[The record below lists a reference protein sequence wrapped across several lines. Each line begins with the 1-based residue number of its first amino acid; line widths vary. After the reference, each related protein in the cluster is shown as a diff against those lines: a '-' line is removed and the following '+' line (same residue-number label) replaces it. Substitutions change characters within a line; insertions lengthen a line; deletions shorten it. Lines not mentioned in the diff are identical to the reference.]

1 MQHIRRM
8 GADQLDQLWHAFS
21 RGEAPAREALLAL
34 YYDEFRA
41 IARRVLNGEPGR
53 MHLQPTDLVH
63 EAAIRM
69 IHSNGLAAGDQ
80 SHFLALA
87 ARVMRTTLI
96 DEVRRHKAAK
106 RGGDVMTLMTD
117 FADAAATMDIENFDG
132 TLDRLAMVDADAARI
147 VELRFYTG
155 LTMLEI
161 ASHLDLSER
170 TVHRRWQSARAWLL
184 KEMQVA

>member
-1 MQHIRRM
+1 M
-8 GADQLDQLWHAFS
+8 GAELNNLWQAFS
-21 RGEAPAREALLAL
+21 RGEASAREHLLAL
-34 YYDEFRA
+34 YYEEFRT
-41 IARRVLNGEPGR
+41 IARRVLNGDNPYGQGR
-53 MHLQPTDLVH
+53 MHIQPTDLVH

-69 IHSNGLAAGDQ
+69 IHSEGLAAGDQ

-87 ARVMRTTLI
+87 ARVMRLTLI

-117 FADAAATMDIENFDG
+117 FADAATELDIEDFDG
-132 TLDRLAMVDADAARI
+132 TLDRLALVDEEAARI

-155 LTMLEI
+155 LTMPEI
-161 ASHLDLSER
+161 ATNLDLSER

-184 KEMQVA
+184 KEMQAAA

>member
-1 MQHIRRM
+1 MA
-8 GADQLDQLWHAFS
+8 ADDLDQLWQAFS
-21 RGEAPAREALLAL
+21 RGEAPARERLLAL

-41 IARRVLNGEPGR
+41 IARRVLNGDSGR

-69 IHSNGLAAGDQ
+69 IHSSGLAAGNQ
-80 SHFLALA
+80 RHFLALA

-117 FADAAATMDIENFDG
+117 FVDEAAELDIERFDD
-132 TLDRLAMVDADAARI
+132 TLGRLARVDEDAARI

-155 LTMLEI
+155 LTMPEI
-161 ASHLDLSER
+161 ATAMDLSER
-170 TVHRRWQSARAWLL
+170 TVHRRWQTARAWLL
-184 KEMQVA
+184 KEMQVG